1 MQKTRKP
8 IIFIL
13 MLGAVVLS
21 LGLLQQHP
29 IQIEH
34 QPSATRLNTLGA
46 AQWPTWQKE
55 VSHFDWLFLDEEIA
69 YVLEGEVTITPGLGA
84 ANYGQP
90 FTIKAGDLITFPAG
104 IETHWHVTKPFL
116 KRVTHNENKFY
127 AFYQRVILKIR
138 RTFN

>member
-1 MQKTRKP
+1 MQKYLKP
-8 IIFIL
+8 MFYVFTLNAALLAFGL
-13 MLGAVVLS
+13 M
-21 LGLLQQHP
+21 QQHH
-29 IQIEH
+29 IQVEH
-34 QPSATRLNTLGA
+34 QPSAERLNALGS

-84 ANYGQP
+84 ANVGQP

-116 KRVTHNENKFY
+116 KRVTHNENAIY
-127 AFYQRVILKIR
+127 AFYQRIVLKIR